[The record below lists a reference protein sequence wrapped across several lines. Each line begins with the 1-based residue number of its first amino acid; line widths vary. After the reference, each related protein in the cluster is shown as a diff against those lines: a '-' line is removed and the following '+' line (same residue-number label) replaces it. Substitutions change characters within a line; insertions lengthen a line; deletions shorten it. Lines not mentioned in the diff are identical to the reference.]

1 VLSGAGKNF
10 VQFLGG
16 GIGMTEDKIDIQPM
30 GTKASEASVGEDKHT
45 ASSIGE
51 AVKQLRDRG
60 LSSAEIAE
68 FLLSI
73 AEKLPAKE
81 Q

>member
-1 VLSGAGKNF
+1 
-10 VQFLGG
+10 
-16 GIGMTEDKIDIQPM
+16 MTEDKIEKQPI
-30 GTKASEASVGEDKHT
+30 GTKASEAIAREDKDA

-81 Q
+81 